1 MGWECSQGEL
11 ALSPP
16 GLFDLLHTYLSLSH
30 LSTAWSCSGTGDSE
44 VPAESAQVLFYFFF
58 LDFPKRAKRTENLW
72 VSVMQNLGRP
82 SCVLYEVNWP
92 QSLFQGVY
100 PPQGT

>member
-58 LDFPKRAKRTENLW
+58 SWIFLSEQKGLKTLGECDTEFRKAQLCL
-72 VSVMQNLGRP
+72 V
-82 SCVLYEVNWP
+82 
-92 QSLFQGVY
+92 
-100 PPQGT
+100 